1 MTIPKPIRICHLADI
16 HLRLNERHSEYKQV
30 FRRLFKQ
37 LKEQKPDRITIV
49 GDLVHSKITMS
60 PELISLM
67 TYFLNGLRRIAPVDI
82 LPGNHD
88 LNMSNKDRMDA
99 LSPVI
104 NVLNKSKGKL
114 HPIEYYTKTG
124 LYEVPDTNIVYAIW
138 SMMDNKELVI
148 EDKDPDKVY
157 VGMFHG
163 AVRGSRM
170 DNDYYLMEA
179 DASED
184 MFDQCDIVLLGD
196 IHGRQGFGE
205 LKEVTIEEI
214 VTEEEL
220 KRLKEQD
227 NVDIIDVAELDND
240 KDLQGSV

>member
-1 MTIPKPIRICHLADI
+1 MSKPIRIAHLADV
-16 HLRLNERHSEYKQV
+16 HLRLNQRHDEYRQV

-37 LKEQKPDRITIV
+37 LKEQKPDRIVIA

-67 TYFLNGLRRIAPVDI
+67 EFFLNGLRRVAPVDI

-104 NVLNKSKGKL
+104 NALKKQKGNL
-114 HPIEYYTKTG
+114 HEINYYTKTG
-124 LYEVPDTNIVYAIW
+124 LYEVPGTNIVYAAW
-138 SMMDNKELVI
+138 SMMDNKELKI

-157 VGMFHG
+157 VGLFHG
-163 AVRGSRM
+163 TVRGSRM
-170 DNDYYLMEA
+170 DNNYYLLEA

-184 MFDQCDIVLLGD
+184 QFAQCDITMLGD
-196 IHGRQGFGE
+196 IHSRQGFGIPE
-205 LKEVTIEEI
+205 EIDYEVTL
-214 VTEEEL
+214 TEEEL
-220 KRLKEQD
+220 ERLKDQD
-227 NVDIIDVAELDND
+227 NIDILDVAELEND
-240 KDLQGSV
+240 QDLQGQVP

>member
-1 MTIPKPIRICHLADI
+1 MIRIAHLADV
-16 HLRLNERHSEYKQV
+16 HLRLNQRHDEYRLV

-37 LKEQKPDRITIV
+37 LKEQKPDRIVIA
-49 GDLVHSKITMS
+49 GDLVHSKISMS

-67 TYFLNGLRRIAPVDI
+67 TFFLTGLRRIAPVDI

-104 NVLNKSKGKL
+104 NVLNKASGKL
-114 HPIEYYTKTG
+114 HPINYYTKTG
-124 LYEVPDTNIVYAIW
+124 LYEVPDTNIVYAAW
-138 SMMDNKELVI
+138 SMMDNKPLKI
-148 EDKDPDKVY
+148 EDKDPNKVY
-157 VGMFHG
+157 IGLFHG
-163 AVRGSRM
+163 AVRGSVM
-170 DNDYYLMEA
+170 DNNYHLSES
-179 DASED
+179 DASVE

-196 IHGRQGFGE
+196 IHKRQGFGE
-205 LKEVTIEEI
+205 MIDVTIEEI

-220 KRLKEQD
+220 ERLKDQEGI
-227 NVDIIDVAELDND
+227 NDIVVLAELEDG

>member
-1 MTIPKPIRICHLADI
+1 M
-16 HLRLNERHSEYKQV
+16 HLRLTQRHQEYRQV

-37 LKEQKPDRITIV
+37 LKEQKPDRIAIP

-60 PELISLM
+60 PELIALM
-67 TYFLNGLRRIAPVDI
+67 EFFLNGLRRIAPVDV

-104 NVLNKSKGKL
+104 NSIRKQKGNL
-114 HPIEYYTKTG
+114 HSINYYTKTG

-138 SMMDNKELVI
+138 SMMDGKELKI
-148 EDKDPDKVY
+148 TDKDPDKIY
-157 VGMFHG
+157 IGMFHG

-170 DNDYYLMEA
+170 DNNYFLETS
-179 DASED
+179 DATEET
-184 MFDQCDIVLLGD
+184 FDGCDIVLLGD

-205 LKEVTIEEI
+205 HDVVEIEEI
-214 VTEEEL
+214 VTVEEL
-220 KRLKEQD
+220 ERMKDQD
-227 NVDIIDVAELDND
+227 NIEILDVAELEHDQD
-240 KDLQGSV
+240 PQGSV